1 MVLRSH
7 CEPPFPNKPR
17 LTVFRASFRFATNR
31 YQLLKIVQKYG
42 KIEKFDML
50 FHRSGPLAG
59 YPRGYAF
66 VTYENHKDSESAL
79 RRLDGKVVGEKTIVV
94 RWAKHV
100 NRDDSDKSKP
110 KIEIPCLAGGSKGG
124 ANGPLSQ
131 QTKIQALEAKLKMLE
146 SRSDD
151 LIINKSTTAER
162 PIIERYQYNI
172 NQPQRTDPMK
182 MKRSHHAGGRGGS
195 RGGPY
200 RHPNRHK

>member
-1 MVLRSH
+1 MILLQPTSQDDR
-7 CEPPFPNKPR
+7 R
-17 LTVFRASFRFATNR
+17 LWLGNLDSRITE

-66 VTYENHKDSESAL
+66 VTYENHKDSEAAL
-79 RRLDGKVVGEKTIVV
+79 RRLDGKLVGEKTIVV

-100 NRDDSDKSKP
+100 NREEGDRTKP

-124 ANGPLSQ
+124 TNGPLSQ

-151 LIINKSTTAER
+151 LVINKSSTSER

-172 NQPQRTDPMK
+172 NQPQRTDPK
-182 MKRSHHAGGRGGS
+182 MKRSHHTAGSGRGGS
-195 RGGPY
+195 RNAPY
-200 RHPNRHK
+200 RNSHRHK

>member
-1 MVLRSH
+1 MDRL
-7 CEPPFPNKPR
+7 EPSSQDDRR
-17 LTVFRASFRFATNR
+17 LWLGNLDSRITE

-66 VTYENHKDSESAL
+66 VTYENHRDSESAL
-79 RRLDGKVVGEKTIVV
+79 HRLDGKLVGEKTIVV

-100 NRDDSDKSKP
+100 NREENDRSKP

-124 ANGPLSQ
+124 SNGPLSQ

-151 LIINKSTTAER
+151 LVINRSTTAER

-172 NQPQRTDPMK
+172 HQPQRMDPK
-182 MKRSHHAGGRGGS
+182 TKRPLHEGGSRGRGGRGGNRS
-195 RGGPY
+195 APY
-200 RHPNRHK
+200 RHTNRHK

>member
-1 MVLRSH
+1 
-7 CEPPFPNKPR
+7 
-17 LTVFRASFRFATNR
+17 
-31 YQLLKIVQKYG
+31 
-42 KIEKFDML
+42 ML

-79 RRLDGKVVGEKTIVV
+79 HRLDGKLVGEKTIVV

-100 NRDDSDKSKP
+100 NREEGDRAKP
-110 KIEIPCLAGGSKGG
+110 KLEIPCLAGGSKGG
-124 ANGPLSQ
+124 SNGPLSQ

-151 LIINKSTTAER
+151 LVINKSATSER

-172 NQPQRTDPMK
+172 NQQPQRTDPK
-182 MKRSHHAGGRGGS
+182 MKRSHHPAGSGRGGGRGA
-195 RGGPY
+195 PY
-200 RHPNRHK
+200 NRNSHRHK

>member
-1 MVLRSH
+1 MDRIDFTSSDDR
-7 CEPPFPNKPR
+7 R
-17 LTVFRASFRFATNR
+17 LWLGNLDSRITE

-66 VTYENHKDSESAL
+66 VTYENHQDSQSAL
-79 RRLDGKVVGEKTIVV
+79 KRLDGKVVGEKTIVV

-100 NRDDSDKSKP
+100 NRDDADRNKP

-124 ANGPLSQ
+124 PNGPVSQ
-131 QTKIQALEAKLKMLE
+131 QTKIQALEARLKMLE

-151 LIINKSTTAER
+151 LIINRTATSER

-172 NQPQRTDPMK
+172 HQPQRTDPK
-182 MKRSHHAGGRGGS
+182 MKRSHHAPGSGGRGGGHRS
-195 RGGPY
+195 APY
-200 RHPNRHK
+200 RSTNRH

>member
-1 MVLRSH
+1 
-7 CEPPFPNKPR
+7 
-17 LTVFRASFRFATNR
+17 
-31 YQLLKIVQKYG
+31 
-42 KIEKFDML
+42 ML

-66 VTYENHKDSESAL
+66 VTYENHKDSEAAL

-100 NRDDSDKSKP
+100 NREEGDRTKP
-110 KIEIPCLAGGSKGG
+110 KLEIPCLAGGSKGG

-151 LIINKSTTAER
+151 LVINKSTTSER

-172 NQPQRTDPMK
+172 NQPQRMDPK
-182 MKRSHHAGGRGGS
+182 MKRHPAGGSGRGG
-195 RGGPY
+195 GGNRSAPY
-200 RHPNRHK
+200 RNSHRHK